1 MMCLSMRC
9 AISGVAIKLSQLALA
24 CLPKTAATDGS
35 MKPLWTAIAE
45 SFRRLAEEGR
55 GVLFVLAGDLE
66 YFSSEF
72 GWPTAMSNHACP
84 YCVCDN
90 FFEAEASKHPFT
102 DFRKEASWKTALKK
116 AADPPPS
123 PHPLWKVPGVS
134 FWTMKLDLLHLVDL
148 GVACH
153 IYGNLLAA
161 LVEKIP
167 MGRKKALVQV
177 NQMVAKKYHELGIE
191 AQQRIPRLNVSD
203 IFADYFPCLRQKSE
217 EVCTSSNPAGSHPC
231 NQPER
236 KAHASSL

>member
-1 MMCLSMRC
+1 MPIPWLLHGDGAPFSEVDSLMCLSMRC

-148 GVACH
+148 GVDCH
-153 IYGNLLAA
+153 IYWA
-161 LVEKIP
+161 
-167 MGRKKALVQV
+167 GR
-177 NQMVAKKYHELGIE
+177 
-191 AQQRIPRLNVSD
+191 RL
-203 IFADYFPCLRQKSE
+203 
-217 EVCTSSNPAGSHPC
+217 
-231 NQPER
+231 
-236 KAHASSL
+236 